1 MFPFGLVLGLKS
13 LFLRRP
19 DVLLIDL
26 YSKSE
31 RGLVDLLK
39 FIGQGPSRER
49 RRGHIRK
56 NKIKTLRGVLRTIGS
71 KRSFAP
77 FLTGEK
83 ERKIERKKLLGSTQC
98 ADRPPV
104 QNPAAR
110 RRKAEA
116 PQGADCSRCGGT
128 GEQGGPLARPI

>member
-1 MFPFGLVLGLKS
+1 M
-13 LFLRRP
+13 
-19 DVLLIDL
+19 LLIDL
-26 YSKSE
+26 YSRSE
-31 RGLVDLLK
+31 RRWVDPLR

-83 ERKIERKKLLGSTQC
+83 ERKIERKKSLGSAHS
-98 ADRPPV
+98 ADRISSV
-104 QNPAAR
+104 KIVPAGDR
-110 RRKAEA
+110 
-116 PQGADCSRCGGT
+116 
-128 GEQGGPLARPI
+128 